1 MRWSVLD
8 TVLLTVIS
16 FHLIQAPFTKVEESF
31 NIQAIHDIL
40 TYSVFDISQYDHLKF
55 PGVVPRTF
63 VGAVIIAML
72 SRPYL
77 YLSSLIQTSRPTS
90 IDVQL
95 VVRGIVGLTNGL
107 SFIYLKNCLQ
117 DMFDEI
123 TKKKKE
129 ENEDKDIY
137 IYDSV
142 GTWFLLFLIGSFH
155 LMFYSTRTLPNF
167 VMTLPLTNVA
177 LGWVLLGRYNAAIF
191 LSALVAIVFRL
202 EVSALSAG
210 IALFSVIFKKIS
222 LFDAIKFGI
231 FGLGLGSAISITVD
245 SYFWQEWC
253 LPEVDGFLFN
263 VVAGYASKWGVEPV
277 TAYFTH
283 YLRMMFM
290 PPTVLLLNYFG
301 YKLAPAKLKI
311 VSLASLFHIIVLSFQ
326 PHKEWRFII
335 YAVPSIILLGAT
347 GAAHLWENMKV
358 KKITNVLCLAIL
370 PLSIM
375 TSFFISMAFLY
386 ISRMN
391 YPGGE
396 ALTSFNDMIVEKN
409 ITNATVHISIPP
421 CMTGVT
427 LFGELNYD
435 VYGINYDKT
444 ENTTLL
450 QEMWPSFDFLITHEP
465 TASQLP
471 FENKTTNHWELVN
484 TTKMF
489 TGFDPTYI
497 KNFVFQERVNVLSLL
512 KQIIIDKTP
521 TVFLKELTTNS
532 IVKSDV
538 FFTYKRIKQD
548 EKTD

>member
-117 DMFDEI
+117 DMFNEI

-335 YAVPSIILLGAT
+335 YAVPSIMMLGAT

-409 ITNATVHISIPP
+409 ITNATVHVSIPP

-512 KQIIIDKTP
+512 KQIIFDKTP

-532 IVKSDV
+532 IVKSNV

>member
-231 FGLGLGSAISITVD
+231 FGLGLGSSISITVD

-335 YAVPSIILLGAT
+335 YAVPSIMLLGAT

-409 ITNATVHISIPP
+409 ITNATVHVSIPP

-427 LFGELNYD
+427 LLGELNYD

-512 KQIIIDKTP
+512 KQIIFDKTP
-521 TVFLKELTTNS
+521 TVFLKELTANS

>member
-117 DMFDEI
+117 DIFDEI

-335 YAVPSIILLGAT
+335 YAVPSIMLLGAT

-409 ITNATVHISIPP
+409 ITNATVHVSIPP

-427 LFGELNYD
+427 LFGELNHD

-512 KQIIIDKTP
+512 KQIIFDKTP

>member
-90 IDVQL
+90 MDVQL

-335 YAVPSIILLGAT
+335 YAVPSIMLLGAT

-409 ITNATVHISIPP
+409 ITNATVHVSIPP

-427 LFGELNYD
+427 LFGELNHD

-512 KQIIIDKTP
+512 KQIIFDKTP

-538 FFTYKRIKQD
+538 FFIYKRIKQD

>member
-31 NIQAIHDIL
+31 NIQAIHDIS

-90 IDVQL
+90 MDVQL

-335 YAVPSIILLGAT
+335 YAVPSIMLLGAT

-409 ITNATVHISIPP
+409 ITNATVHVSIPP

-427 LFGELNYD
+427 LFGELNHD

-512 KQIIIDKTP
+512 KQIIFDKTP

>member
-335 YAVPSIILLGAT
+335 YAVPSIMLLGAT

-409 ITNATVHISIPP
+409 ITNATVHVSIPP

-512 KQIIIDKTP
+512 KQIIFDKTP
-521 TVFLKELTTNS
+521 TVFLQELTANS

>member
-90 IDVQL
+90 MDVQL
-95 VVRGIVGLTNGL
+95 VVRGIVGLANGL

-335 YAVPSIILLGAT
+335 YAVPSIMLLGAT

-409 ITNATVHISIPP
+409 ITNATVHVSIPP

-427 LFGELNYD
+427 LFGELNHD

-512 KQIIIDKTP
+512 KQIIFDKTP

>member
-90 IDVQL
+90 MDVQL

-123 TKKKKE
+123 IEKKKE

-137 IYDSV
+137 IYDSA

-335 YAVPSIILLGAT
+335 YAVPSIMLLGAT

-409 ITNATVHISIPP
+409 ITNATVHVSIPP

-427 LFGELNYD
+427 LFGELNHD

-512 KQIIIDKTP
+512 KQIIFDKTP

>member
-123 TKKKKE
+123 TEKKKE

-137 IYDSV
+137 IYDSA

-210 IALFSVIFKKIS
+210 I
-222 LFDAIKFGI
+222 
-231 FGLGLGSAISITVD
+231 
-245 SYFWQEWC
+245 C
-253 LPEVDGFLFN
+253 LL
-263 VVAGYASKWGVEPV
+263 Y
-277 TAYFTH
+277 
-283 YLRMMFM
+283 
-290 PPTVLLLNYFG
+290 
-301 YKLAPAKLKI
+301 
-311 VSLASLFHIIVLSFQ
+311 
-326 PHKEWRFII
+326 
-335 YAVPSIILLGAT
+335 
-347 GAAHLWENMKV
+347 
-358 KKITNVLCLAIL
+358 
-370 PLSIM
+370 
-375 TSFFISMAFLY
+375 TS
-386 ISRMN
+386 RC
-391 YPGGE
+391 
-396 ALTSFNDMIVEKN
+396 V
-409 ITNATVHISIPP
+409 
-421 CMTGVT
+421 
-427 LFGELNYD
+427 
-435 VYGINYDKT
+435 
-444 ENTTLL
+444 
-450 QEMWPSFDFLITHEP
+450 
-465 TASQLP
+465 
-471 FENKTTNHWELVN
+471 
-484 TTKMF
+484 
-489 TGFDPTYI
+489 
-497 KNFVFQERVNVLSLL
+497 
-512 KQIIIDKTP
+512 
-521 TVFLKELTTNS
+521 
-532 IVKSDV
+532 
-538 FFTYKRIKQD
+538 
-548 EKTD
+548 

>member
-90 IDVQL
+90 MDVQL

-335 YAVPSIILLGAT
+335 YAVPSIMLLGAT

-427 LFGELNYD
+427 LFGELNYG

-512 KQIIIDKTP
+512 KQIIFDKTP

>member
-311 VSLASLFHIIVLSFQ
+311 VSLASIFHIIVLSFQ

-335 YAVPSIILLGAT
+335 YAVPSIMLLGAT

-484 TTKMF
+484 TTKML

-512 KQIIIDKTP
+512 KQIIFDKTP

>member
-8 TVLLTVIS
+8 TVLLGVIS
-16 FHLIQAPFTKVEESF
+16 FHLIKAPFTKVEESF

-40 TYSVFDISQYDHLKF
+40 KYSVFDISQYDHLKF

-77 YLSSLIQTSRPTS
+77 YVSSLIQAAKPSS

-95 VVRGIVGLTNGL
+95 VVRGVVGLTNGI
-107 SFIYLKNCLQ
+107 SFIYLKNALQ

-129 ENEDKDIY
+129 ENENQDAY
-137 IYDSV
+137 VYDSA
-142 GTWFLLFLIGSFH
+142 GSWFIFFLIGSFH

-167 VMTLPLTNVA
+167 IMTLPLTNVA

-191 LSALVAIVFRL
+191 LSAFVAIVFRL
-202 EVSALSAG
+202 EVAALSAG
-210 IALFSVIFKKIS
+210 IALFAVIFKKIS
-222 LFDAIKFGI
+222 LSGAIKFGI
-231 FGLGLGSAISITVD
+231 FGLGLGSIIGITID

-253 LPEVDGFLFN
+253 LPEVDGFFFN
-263 VVAGYASKWGVEPV
+263 VISGYASKWGVEPI

-301 YKLAPAKLKI
+301 YKLAPTNLKI
-311 VSLASLFHIIVLSFQ
+311 ISLASLFHVVIMSLQ

-335 YAVPSIILLGAT
+335 YAVPSVLLLGAT

-358 KKITNVLCLAIL
+358 RKITNVLFLTIL
-370 PLSIM
+370 PLSILA
-375 TSFFISMAFLY
+375 SFLISMGFLY

-396 ALTSFNDMIVEKN
+396 ALASFNNMIVENN
-409 ITNATVHISIPP
+409 ITNVTVHMSIPP

-427 LFGELNYD
+427 LFGELNHD
-435 VYGINYDKT
+435 VYGVIYDKT
-444 ENTTLL
+444 ENTTIL
-450 QEMWPSFDFLITHEP
+450 EDMWPSFDYLVTHEP
-465 TASQLP
+465 TAAHLP
-471 FENKTTNHWELVN
+471 FENTATDHWELIGS
-484 TTKMF
+484 TKMF
-489 TGFDPTYI
+489 TGFDPSYI
-497 KNFVFQERVNVLSLL
+497 TNFVFQEKVNVFSLI
-512 KQIIIDKTP
+512 KQIIFDKTP
-521 TVFLKELTTNS
+521 AVFLKELTTNS
-532 IVKSDV
+532 IIKSDV
-538 FFTYKRIKQD
+538 FFTYKRTKQD
-548 EKTD
+548 ERTN

>member
-8 TVLLTVIS
+8 TALLAVIS
-16 FHLIQAPFTKVEESF
+16 FHLIKAPFTKVEESF

-40 TYSVFDISQYDHLKF
+40 TYSIFDISQYDHLRF

-77 YLSSLIQTSRPTS
+77 YISSLLQTARPTS

-95 VVRGIVGLTNGL
+95 VVRAVVGLTNGL
-107 SFIYLKNCLQ
+107 SFIYLKNALQ
-117 DMFDEI
+117 DMFDKV
-123 TKKKKE
+123 TKEQKE
-129 ENEDKDIY
+129 KNEEKDIC
-137 IYDSV
+137 IYDSA
-142 GTWFLLFLIGSFH
+142 GSWFLLFLISSFH

-167 VMTLPLTNVA
+167 IMTLPLTNVA
-177 LGWVLLGRYNAAIF
+177 LSWVLLGRYNAAIF
-191 LSALVAIVFRL
+191 LSAFVAIVFRL
-202 EVSALSAG
+202 EVSALSVG
-210 IALFSVIFKKIS
+210 IALSCVIFKKTT
-222 LFDAIKFGI
+222 LVDAIKFGI
-231 FGLGLGSAISITVD
+231 FGLGLGSAIGITVD

-301 YKLAPAKLKI
+301 YKLAPTKLKI
-311 VSLASLFHIIVLSFQ
+311 VSLASLFHVIILSFQ

-335 YAVPSIILLGAT
+335 YAVPSILLLGAT
-347 GAAHLWENMKV
+347 GAAHLWENMKI
-358 KKITNVLCLAIL
+358 KKVTNVLFLTIL
-370 PLSIM
+370 PLSIL
-375 TSFFISMAFLY
+375 TSFLISMGFLY
-386 ISRMN
+386 ISKLN

-396 ALTSFNDMIVEKN
+396 ALASFNDMIVEN
-409 ITNATVHISIPP
+409 DITNVTVHVSIPP

-435 VYGINYDKT
+435 VYGVNYDKT
-444 ENTTLL
+444 ENSTVLRD
-450 QEMWPSFDFLITHEP
+450 MWPTFDFLITHEP
-465 TASQLP
+465 TAVQLP
-471 FENKTTNHWELVN
+471 FENMTTDHWELIG

-489 TGFDPTYI
+489 TGFDPKYI
-497 KNFVFQERVNVLSLL
+497 TDFVFQERANVFSLL
-512 KQIIIDKTP
+512 KQIIFDKTP
-521 TVFLKELTTNS
+521 AVFLKELTANS
-532 IVKSDV
+532 IVKNDV

-548 EKTD
+548 ERTN

>member
-123 TKKKKE
+123 IEKKKE

-137 IYDSV
+137 IYDSA

-335 YAVPSIILLGAT
+335 YAVPSIMLLGAT

-409 ITNATVHISIPP
+409 ITNATVHVSIPP

-427 LFGELNYD
+427 LFGELNHD

-465 TASQLP
+465 TTSQLP

-512 KQIIIDKTP
+512 KQIIFDKTP

>member
-107 SFIYLKNCLQ
+107 FFIYLKNCLQ

-335 YAVPSIILLGAT
+335 YAVPSIMLLGAT

-409 ITNATVHISIPP
+409 ITNATVHVSIPP

-427 LFGELNYD
+427 LFGELNHD

-512 KQIIIDKTP
+512 KQIIFDKTP

>member
-90 IDVQL
+90 MDVQL

-335 YAVPSIILLGAT
+335 YAVPSIMLLGAT

-409 ITNATVHISIPP
+409 ITNATVHVSIPP

-512 KQIIIDKTP
+512 KQIIFDKTP

>member
-90 IDVQL
+90 MDVQL

-335 YAVPSIILLGAT
+335 YAVPSIMLLGAT

-409 ITNATVHISIPP
+409 ITNATVHVSIPP

-427 LFGELNYD
+427 LFGELNHD

-512 KQIIIDKTP
+512 KQIIFDKTL

>member
-90 IDVQL
+90 MDVQL

-335 YAVPSIILLGAT
+335 YAVPSIMLLGAT

-409 ITNATVHISIPP
+409 ITNATIHVSIPP

-427 LFGELNYD
+427 LFGELNHD

-512 KQIIIDKTP
+512 KQIIFDKTP

>member
-311 VSLASLFHIIVLSFQ
+311 VSLASLFHIIILSFQ

-335 YAVPSIILLGAT
+335 YAVPSIMLLGAT

-396 ALTSFNDMIVEKN
+396 ALTSFNDIIVEKN
-409 ITNATVHISIPP
+409 ITNATVHVSIPP

-427 LFGELNYD
+427 LFGELNHD

-512 KQIIIDKTP
+512 KQIIFDKTP

>member
-90 IDVQL
+90 MDVQL

-335 YAVPSIILLGAT
+335 YAVPSIMLLGAT

-358 KKITNVLCLAIL
+358 KKITNVLYLAIL

-409 ITNATVHISIPP
+409 ITNATVHVSIPP

-427 LFGELNYD
+427 LFGELNHD

-512 KQIIIDKTP
+512 KQIIFDKTP

-538 FFTYKRIKQD
+538 FFIYKRIKQD

>member
-231 FGLGLGSAISITVD
+231 FGLGLGSAISIIVD

-335 YAVPSIILLGAT
+335 YAVPSIMLLGAT

-484 TTKMF
+484 TTEMF

-512 KQIIIDKTP
+512 KQIIFDKTP
-521 TVFLKELTTNS
+521 TVFLKELTANS

>member
-77 YLSSLIQTSRPTS
+77 FLSSLIQTSRPTS

-335 YAVPSIILLGAT
+335 YAVPSIMLLGAT

-409 ITNATVHISIPP
+409 ITNATVHVSIPP

-427 LFGELNYD
+427 LFGELNHD

-512 KQIIIDKTP
+512 KQIIFDKTP

>member
-335 YAVPSIILLGAT
+335 YAVPSIMLLGAT

-409 ITNATVHISIPP
+409 ITNATVHVSIPP

-427 LFGELNYD
+427 LFGELNHD

-450 QEMWPSFDFLITHEP
+450 QEMWPSFDFLITHET

-512 KQIIIDKTP
+512 KQIIFDKTP
-521 TVFLKELTTNS
+521 TVFLKELTANS

>member
-90 IDVQL
+90 MDVQL

-335 YAVPSIILLGAT
+335 YAVPSIMLLGAT

-409 ITNATVHISIPP
+409 ITNATVHVSIPP

-427 LFGELNYD
+427 LFGELNHD

-512 KQIIIDKTP
+512 KQIIFDKTP
-521 TVFLKELTTNS
+521 TVFLKKLTTNS

>member
-90 IDVQL
+90 MDVQL

-335 YAVPSIILLGAT
+335 YAVPSIMLLGAT

-409 ITNATVHISIPP
+409 ITNATVHVSIPP

-512 KQIIIDKTP
+512 KQIIFDKTP

-538 FFTYKRIKQD
+538 FFIYKRIKQD

>member
-335 YAVPSIILLGAT
+335 YAVPSIMLLGAT

-409 ITNATVHISIPP
+409 ITNATVHVSIPP

-512 KQIIIDKTP
+512 KQIIFDKTP

>member
-335 YAVPSIILLGAT
+335 YAVPSIMLLGAT

-409 ITNATVHISIPP
+409 ITNATVHVSIPP

-427 LFGELNYD
+427 LFGELNHD

-512 KQIIIDKTP
+512 KQIIFDKTP
-521 TVFLKELTTNS
+521 TVFLKKLTTNS

>member
-8 TVLLTVIS
+8 TVLLAVIS

-77 YLSSLIQTSRPTS
+77 YFSSLIQASRPTS

-95 VVRGIVGLTNGL
+95 IVRAIIGLTNGL

-117 DMFDEI
+117 DTFDKI
-123 TKKKKE
+123 TRKKKE
-129 ENEDKDIY
+129 ENEGKDIY

-142 GTWFLLFLIGSFH
+142 GSWFILFLISSFH

-167 VMTLPLTNVA
+167 IMTLPLTNVA
-177 LGWVLLGRYNAAIF
+177 LGWVLLGHYNAAIF

-210 IALFSVIFKKIS
+210 IALFSVIFKKVT

-245 SYFWQEWC
+245 SYFWKEWC

-263 VVAGYASKWGVEPV
+263 VVAGYASKWGVEPP

-301 YKLAPAKLKI
+301 YKLAPTKLKI

-335 YAVPSIILLGAT
+335 YAVPSILLLGAT
-347 GAAHLWENMKV
+347 GAAHLWENMKI
-358 KKITNVLCLAIL
+358 KKVTNVLCLTIL
-370 PLSIM
+370 PLSVM
-375 TSFFISMAFLY
+375 TSFLISMAFLY

-409 ITNATVHISIPP
+409 ITNVTVHVSIPP

-427 LFGELNYD
+427 LFGELNHD
-435 VYGINYDKT
+435 VYGVRYDKT
-444 ENTTLL
+444 ENVTLL

-465 TASQLP
+465 TAAQLP
-471 FENKTTNHWELVN
+471 FGNKTADRWELIG

-497 KNFVFQERVNVLSLL
+497 TTFVFQERVNVLSLL
-512 KQIIIDKTP
+512 KQIIFDKTP
-521 TVFLKELTTNS
+521 AVFLKELTTNS

-538 FFTYKRIKQD
+538 FFTYRRIKQNERVD
-548 EKTD
+548 

>member
-90 IDVQL
+90 MDVQL

-335 YAVPSIILLGAT
+335 YAVPSIMLLGAT

-409 ITNATVHISIPP
+409 ITNATVHVSIPP

-427 LFGELNYD
+427 LFGELNHD

-512 KQIIIDKTP
+512 KQIIFDKTP

>member
-8 TVLLTVIS
+8 TVLLAVIS
-16 FHLIQAPFTKVEESF
+16 FYLIQAPFTKVEESF

-63 VGAVIIAML
+63 VGSVIIAML

-77 YLSSLIQTSRPTS
+77 YLSSLVQTARPTS

-95 VVRGIVGLTNGL
+95 VVRAVVGLTNGL
-107 SFIYLKNCLQ
+107 SFIYLKNALQ
-117 DMFDEI
+117 DMFDKI

-129 ENEDKDIY
+129 EKEEKDIY
-137 IYDSV
+137 VYDSV
-142 GTWFLLFLIGSFH
+142 GSWFLLFLISSFH

-167 VMTLPLTNVA
+167 IMTLPLTNVA
-177 LGWVLLGRYNAAIF
+177 LGLVLLDRYNAAIF
-191 LSALVAIVFRL
+191 LSAFTAIVFRL

-210 IALFSVIFKKIS
+210 IALYSVIFKRIS
-222 LFDAIKFGI
+222 LFNAIKFGI
-231 FGLGLGSAISITVD
+231 FGLGLGSAISIIID

-263 VVAGYASKWGVEPV
+263 VVAGYASRWGVEPL

-301 YKLAPAKLKI
+301 YKLAPTNLRI
-311 VSLASLFHIIVLSFQ
+311 ISLASLFHIIVLSFQ
-326 PHKEWRFII
+326 PHKEWRFIV
-335 YAVPSIILLGAT
+335 YALPSILLLGAT
-347 GAAHLWENMKV
+347 GAAHLWENMKI
-358 KKITNVLCLAIL
+358 KKITNVLFLTIL
-370 PLSIM
+370 PLSIL
-375 TSFFISMAFLY
+375 TSFVISMGFLY
-386 ISRMN
+386 ISKMN

-396 ALTSFNDMIVEKN
+396 ALTSFNDMIVENN
-409 ITNATVHISIPP
+409 ITNVTVHISIPP

-427 LFGELNYD
+427 LFGELNHE
-435 VYGINYDKT
+435 VYGVNYDKT
-444 ENTTLL
+444 ENSTVLKD
-450 QEMWPSFDFLITHEP
+450 MWPAFDFLITHEP
-465 TASQLP
+465 TAAQLP
-471 FENKTTNHWELVN
+471 FENTTTDNWELIG

-497 KNFVFQERVNVLSLL
+497 TNLIFKEEVNVLSLL
-512 KQIIIDKTP
+512 KQILFDKKP
-521 TVFLKELTTNS
+521 AVFLKELATNS
-532 IVKSDV
+532 IVKNDV
-538 FFTYKRIKQD
+538 FFTYKRIKLD
-548 EKTD
+548 ERAN

>member
-335 YAVPSIILLGAT
+335 YAVPSIMLLGAT

-409 ITNATVHISIPP
+409 ITNATVHVSIPP

-427 LFGELNYD
+427 LFGELNHD

-512 KQIIIDKTP
+512 KQIIFDKTP

>member
-40 TYSVFDISQYDHLKF
+40 TYSVFDISQYDHLRF

-335 YAVPSIILLGAT
+335 YAVPSIMLLGAT

-409 ITNATVHISIPP
+409 ITNATVHVSIPP

-465 TASQLP
+465 TAPQLP

-512 KQIIIDKTP
+512 KQIIFDKTP
-521 TVFLKELTTNS
+521 TVFLKELTANS

>member
-335 YAVPSIILLGAT
+335 YAVPSIMLLGAT

-409 ITNATVHISIPP
+409 ITNATVHVSIPP

-427 LFGELNYD
+427 LFGELNHD

-465 TASQLP
+465 TTSQLP

-512 KQIIIDKTP
+512 KQIIFDKTP

>member
-90 IDVQL
+90 MDVQL

-335 YAVPSIILLGAT
+335 YAVPSIMLLGAT

-358 KKITNVLCLAIL
+358 KKITNVLYLAIL

-409 ITNATVHISIPP
+409 ITNATVHVSIPP

-512 KQIIIDKTP
+512 KQIIFDKTP

-538 FFTYKRIKQD
+538 FFIYKRIKQD

>member
-335 YAVPSIILLGAT
+335 YAVPSIMLLGAT

-409 ITNATVHISIPP
+409 ITNATVHVSIPP

-427 LFGELNYD
+427 LFGELNHD

-512 KQIIIDKTP
+512 KQIIFDKTP
-521 TVFLKELTTNS
+521 TVFLKELMANS